1 MKKNFLYFLPSPI
14 LIRKRNFSS
23 ENSFFFN
30 FLKLLKIL
38 FMTILSLIVSY
49 EFLDFRILK
58 YNKKK
63 KIQSIYN
70 ALENK
75 WNFIWNKKRILTWE
89 VFLLITVNWRSV
101 LKQRLLSLLLKQ
113 YVISFLKI
121 KQKCFYFKSEFL
133 VKILKRPH

>member
-1 MKKNFLYFLPSPI
+1 MTSDYANEKTFFILFAQPNPPSKK
-14 LIRKRNFSS
+14 K
-23 ENSFFFN
+23 FFN
-30 FLKLLKIL
+30 SLKLLKIL

-101 LKQRLLSLLLKQ
+101 LKQRSLSLLLKQ

-121 KQKCFYFKSEFL
+121 KHFRKKSVF
-133 VKILKRPH
+133 ILNQSF

>member
-1 MKKNFLYFLPSPI
+1 MTSDYANEKTFFILFAQPNPPSKK
-14 LIRKRNFSS
+14 K
-23 ENSFFFN
+23 FFN
-30 FLKLLKIL
+30 SLKLLKIL

-75 WNFIWNKKRILTWE
+75 
-89 VFLLITVNWRSV
+89 
-101 LKQRLLSLLLKQ
+101 
-113 YVISFLKI
+113 
-121 KQKCFYFKSEFL
+121 
-133 VKILKRPH
+133 